1 MQMTKMKKCMINRV
15 AIMRVCSRDAA
26 PLGDPRGVPKLSRF
40 SSTARFL
47 LLRQKLQYFKIRKV
61 IIASQ
66 VIILAKI
73 AIKVNSGTMSN
84 MTNIDDYLNDIM
96 DIISSDADQIPADQ
110 FDDLY
115 ELLNSDT
122 DMSPVDNVD
131 SFSLASPA
139 PSSDTTPSPAPSSDT
154 ISLLPEP
161 AHSCEIAGQFESVFF
176 CTDNDEPVIQLH
188 ISPAQHITSD
198 KHNMRTDHFVG
209 NSGPVSYGNFQ
220 SFAELKKDMR
230 EKNNR
235 SSEKYRRNKKLKSK
249 LLEQELISLEQ
260 ENSRLRAKEA
270 AMTRMLST
278 MRQVYHNMVARGI
291 TASDQCTVLA
301 EFIDNMSKSL

>member
-1 MQMTKMKKCMINRV
+1 MTKMKKFMINRV

-73 AIKVNSGTMSN
+73 AIKVNSGNMSN
-84 MTNIDDYLNDIM
+84 MTTIDDYLNDIM

-122 DMSPVDNVD
+122 DMSPVDTVD
-131 SFSLASPA
+131 SFSPA
-139 PSSDTTPSPAPSSDT
+139 SPAPSSDT

-161 AHSCEIAGQFESVFF
+161 AHSCDITGQFESVFF